1 MVSNFRD
8 PGSGLSHLMGAILAI
23 IGLVVMLIT
32 VIPEGNIWQI
42 ISFSVFGVSLILLY
56 TTSAIYHISN
66 GSKEIIARLRRL
78 DHSMIFVL
86 IAGTYTP
93 ICLTLL
99 RGKIGYLLLT
109 LIWALALVGIVLQ
122 TILIRVPRFVYTL
135 IYIVMGWLVVLAFSP
150 LVEASSLKAIRWL
163 ILGGVFY
170 SLGALI
176 YARKKPNFIKD
187 WLGFHEIFHIFVILG
202 SLSHFIFIF
211 KYCR

>member
-1 MVSNFRD
+1 MVRNFRD
-8 PGSGLSHLMGAILAI
+8 PGSGLSHLIGAILAI
-23 IGLVVMLIT
+23 VGLVVMLIA
-32 VIPEGNIWQI
+32 VIPEGDIWQI
-42 ISFSVFGVSLILLY
+42 ISFSVFGMSLVLLY

-66 GSKEIIARLRRL
+66 GSKEKIARLRRL
-78 DHSMIFVL
+78 DHSMIYVL

-99 RGKIGYLLLT
+99 KGKTGYILLA
-109 LIWALALVGIVLQ
+109 LIWALAILGIVLQ
-122 TILIRVPRFVYTL
+122 TVLIRVPRFVYTF

-150 LVEASSLKAIRWL
+150 LVKASSLEAIRWL
-163 ILGGVFY
+163 ISGGILY
-170 SLGALI
+170 SLGAVI